1 MSNKCYFVFPFFW
14 NVLTLMPL
22 LIVLFVVYSVAVVCA
37 CAYEQSTGRVCIRGT
52 RTSNQTEWALI
63 NVHCEWT
70 NVVRMCVKNDNDEN
84 RCDSH
89 AMGWGNL
96 TDNSYTLSTKYISTE
111 FFLLIST
118 YTFLSLLDGNTFEV
132 FTLNLISQYEYI
144 HSYTASR

>member
-1 MSNKCYFVFPFFW
+1 MLFCFSVFLECFDI
-14 NVLTLMPL
+14 NAIAYR
-22 LIVLFVVYSVAVVCA
+22 LICCLFCSGCVCL
-37 CAYEQSTGRVCIRGT
+37 CIR
-52 RTSNQTEWALI
+52 TEHWKS
-63 NVHCEWT
+63 VHQRHANKQPNRMSIDKCAWT